1 MKKEISAGGVVVV
14 GNAILLLRKYNGDWV
29 LPKGRIKP
37 GEALSDTAL
46 REVQE
51 ETGVKGEIIHYIG
64 NVTYT
69 LNGRSSN
76 REKAQKTV
84 HWYYMKA
91 RNMDCTPQRSEGFVE
106 AKYVPINRA
115 IQMVRY
121 DDERRII
128 ELASETYEEEHR
140 KEKGEEPR

>member
-29 LPKGRIKP
+29 LPKGRMKR
-37 GEALSDTAL
+37 GEALTDTAL

-51 ETGVKGEIIHYIG
+51 ETGVKGEIVSYLG
-64 NVTYT
+64 NVTYY
-69 LNGRSSN
+69 LNGRSVN
-76 REKAQKTV
+76 REKTQKTV

-106 AKYVPINRA
+106 AKYVLIDRA
-115 IQMVRY
+115 IQLVRY
-121 DDERRII
+121 DDERKII
-128 ELASETYEEEHR
+128 TLAAEIYEKEQR
-140 KEKGEEPR
+140 KEHAAEK

>member
-1 MKKEISAGGVVVV
+1 MKKETSAGGVVVV

-29 LPKGRIKP
+29 LPKGRIKQ
-37 GEALSDTAL
+37 GEELTDTAL

-51 ETGVKGEIIHYIG
+51 ETGVKGEIVRYLG
-64 NVTYT
+64 NVTYF
-69 LNGRSSN
+69 LNGKSAN

-106 AKYVPINRA
+106 AKYVLIHRA
-115 IQMVRY
+115 IQLVRY
-121 DDERRII
+121 DDERKII
-128 ELASETYEEEHR
+128 ALAVETYEEEQR
-140 KEKGEEPR
+140 KERTAKK